1 MGEAA
6 GACLQEVDTVLGRMY
21 IARDPTHHLG
31 RLLDLL
37 RVVGPAGIAVAPT
50 ILTHLGRARDLQDGK
65 GLADMMTARRRD
77 VAAVLMV
84 MATEVD
90 LAVGG
95 TIPDKLLRAR
105 CN

>member
-21 IARDPTHHLG
+21 IARDPTHPLG

-37 RVVGPAGIAVAPT
+37 RVMGSAGIAVALT
-50 ILTHLGRARDLQDGK
+50 ILTHPGRARDLQDGK
-65 GLADMMTARRRD
+65 GLADMMTTRRD
-77 VAAVLMV
+77 VAAVLMA
-84 MATEVD
+84 MTTEVD

-95 TIPDKLLRAR
+95 TILDKLLRAK